1 MFTSFIK
8 CKRYPY
14 NYELNKYCMDTTL
27 KSIQKMTREYNEKK
41 QDKFIL
47 VKKTVNLEQ
56 NDIQIVSTYVSFL
69 SSFCFLLNFL
79 FIRK

>member
-14 NYELNKYCMDTTL
+14 NYELNKYCMNSTL
-27 KSIQKMTREYNEKK
+27 KSIHKMTREYNEEKK
-41 QDKFIL
+41 DKFIL
-47 VKKTVNLEQ
+47 VKKPNNIHNL
-56 NDIQIVSTYVSFL
+56 SAYVGFL
-69 SSFCFLLNFL
+69 STAYFLLNFI